1 MIRSLV
7 RSAIGLAPV
16 LVFAGLLS
24 GCGEPEPVRIGVLVP
39 DTGPASSYG
48 KSIRQGIDLAVK
60 EINESGGV
68 LGGSPI
74 ETIYRDTGTNVE
86 TAKIA
91 FHELVETD
99 QVWAII
105 GPVSSSVARGL
116 APLATQA
123 KTVLLSPAAS
133 SPTLTS
139 EGGKYFFRNY
149 PSDVVEGYTMAE
161 FCRKLALA
169 SVAVV
174 AADDLF
180 GQGIA
185 DIFTRK
191 YEAPTRKVALRI
203 DFSSPLD
210 EKRAEEIAR
219 KIARSGAE
227 AVYIAAYQ
235 PDVAALLVTL
245 DRLGVKV
252 PRLATSAV
260 TGEIVRL
267 AGKAAEHLV
276 FPQSAFD
283 PHADDPKVRAFVEA
297 YKAAYGEEP
306 DNFAAHA
313 YDAAHVLAAAIDK
326 AQIRS
331 QLTGELWNIRYEGVT
346 GNIDFDL
353 NGDVVQAPRLYAVF
367 HGEVV
372 PYSEFREA
380 MVGRSILAR

>member
-1 MIRSLV
+1 MSRTVSRLG
-7 RSAIGLAPV
+7 IGCALLLA
-16 LVFAGLLS
+16 AGLLG
-24 GCGEPEPVRIGVLVP
+24 GCGEPQPIKIGVLVP

-48 KSIRQGIDLAVK
+48 KSIRQGIDLAID
-60 EINESGGV
+60 EINAAGGV
-68 LGGSPI
+68 LGGSKIVPV
-74 ETIYRDTGTNVE
+74 YKDTGTSVE

-91 FHELVETD
+91 FHELVETEK
-99 QVWAII
+99 VFAII

-116 APLATQA
+116 APLAKQA
-123 KTVLLSPAAS
+123 ETVLLSPAAS
-133 SPTLTS
+133 SPALTT
-139 EGGKYFFRNY
+139 EGGEYFFRNY
-149 PSDVVEGYTMAE
+149 PSDVVEGHTMAE

-185 DIFTRK
+185 DIFEKK
-191 YEAPTRKVALRI
+191 YEAATRKVVLREV
-203 DFSSPLD
+203 FASPLD
-210 EKRAEEIAR
+210 DERAAEIAR
-219 KIARSGAE
+219 KVADSGAE

-235 PDVAALLVTL
+235 PDVAALLLAL
-245 DRLGVKV
+245 DEIGAKI

-260 TGEIVRL
+260 TGEIVNL

-283 PHADDPKVRAFVEA
+283 PQGGDEQVRAFVEA
-297 YKAAYGEEP
+297 YEARYGDEP

-331 QLTGELWNIRYEGVT
+331 KLKGEMWNIRYKGVT

-367 HGEVV
+367 GGRVV
-372 PYSEFREA
+372 PYAEFREA

>member
-1 MIRSLV
+1 VIRAIRRIGIGAALV
-7 RSAIGLAPV
+7 LSV
-16 LVFAGLLS
+16 AGLLA
-24 GCGEPEPVRIGVLVP
+24 GCGEPEPIKIGVLVP

-48 KSIRQGIDLAVK
+48 KSIRQGIELAVE
-60 EINESGGV
+60 EINAERPAGPKIV
-68 LGGSPI
+68 
-74 ETIYRDTGTNVE
+74 TVYKDTGTNVE

-91 FHELVETD
+91 FHELVETEN
-99 QVWAII
+99 VWAII

-116 APLATQA
+116 APLAAQA
-123 KTVLLSPAAS
+123 QVVLLSPAAS
-133 SPTLTS
+133 SPALTS
-139 EGGKYFFRNY
+139 EGGEYFFRNY

-185 DIFTRK
+185 TIFEEK
-191 YEAPTRKVALRI
+191 YAAPTRKIVLREY
-203 DFSSPLD
+203 FSSPLD
-210 EKRAEEIAR
+210 EKRAMEIAR
-219 KIARSGAE
+219 KVAASKAE

-235 PDVAALLVTL
+235 PDVAALLL
-245 DRLGVKV
+245 AFDKLGTKI

-260 TGEIVRL
+260 TAEIVNL

-276 FPQSAFD
+276 FPQTAFD
-283 PHADDPKVRAFVEA
+283 PHADNPRVRAFVDA
-297 YKAAYGEEP
+297 YKAKYGEEP

-313 YDAAHVLAAAIDK
+313 YDAAKVLVAAIER
-326 AQIRS
+326 AQIRKN
-331 QLTGELWNIRYEGVT
+331 LKGELWNIRYEGVT

-367 HGEVV
+367 NGAVV